1 MKSFRN
7 VFACGTPDAAESL
20 RLGERS
26 VETLQPVFRRRA
38 FLDIVSL
45 ATCLLGFIGLIF
57 VVWRM
62 KTGVFGTPRALYL
75 LFIGMACAP
84 FYVAFVRPPKIPFL
98 LPPVIAIFLLYPIG
112 APHGIV
118 YSTDPIFNFSFT
130 QDLLRTGFW
139 DPGGGNAFA
148 KTYSFYPIGNVFVGY
163 VVLNAPLPPDI
174 GYLWIEPV
182 LRLLAIP
189 ATVYSFGR
197 RLFGPRT
204 AAIGVLLYL
213 GTPSILFNDA
223 VQQGFGTIFFALSLL
238 SLFLLVQAVH
248 PSAQRRAMLLFAV
261 VSAAIVMT
269 HHLSSY
275 VLAFWLTALAILMV
289 RRRARSTLPVLRL
302 AVLFTYFVVILLFY
316 IDTLTKSI
324 FLIHQ
329 QTLETALVNL
339 IAPEM
344 TAGGGSGS
352 NLGRTF
358 TQIEIGWLIAT
369 LIGLFLLAFFTAARH
384 RATRHNPFDLANG
397 IVASFLVFV
406 TLPLIVTPLNYVPL
420 RINEYAGFI
429 VMPYAAATLVRWAR
443 LDFWKSARRA
453 PRAFRERPWIPR
465 LAVVAIAGGL
475 VMGGNLAPI
484 TLRAYFETFSSRAT
498 DSPLYLGPDSVR
510 VSVWATAHFG
520 DGRMWGDQLANDVF
534 AGFGFM
540 PVDFGATRV
549 FTSETLNESVW
560 CQVKVR
566 DYVAVDY
573 LMTILRPN
581 FLHEGLLPKPLSA
594 VQVGKF
600 ATDPHF
606 ALVYQDATFLVY
618 RMVLY
623 HSCP

>member
-1 MKSFRN
+1 MDRAQSIRWSP
-7 VFACGTPDAAESL
+7 ASGAAHS
-20 RLGERS
+20 S
-26 VETLQPVFRRRA
+26 TSSPWA
-38 FLDIVSL
+38 
-45 ATCLLGFIGLIF
+45 LL
-57 VVWRM
+57 
-62 KTGVFGTPRALYL
+62 KP
-75 LFIGMACAP
+75 
-84 FYVAFVRPPKIPFL
+84 
-98 LPPVIAIFLLYPIG
+98 
-112 APHGIV
+112 
-118 YSTDPIFNFSFT
+118 
-130 QDLLRTGFW
+130 GFW
-139 DPGGGNAFA
+139 ARGGGNAFA

-163 VVLNAPLPPDI
+163 VILNAPLPPDI

-189 ATVYSFGR
+189 ASVYSFGR

-204 AAIGVLLYL
+204 AAIGLLLYL

-238 SLFLLVQAVH
+238 ALFMLVQAVD
-248 PSAQRRAMLLFAV
+248 PPAQRRAMLLFAI
-261 VSAAIVMT
+261 VSAGIVMT

-275 VLAFWLTALAILMV
+275 VFAFWLTALAILMV
-289 RRRARSTLPVLRL
+289 RRRARQTLPVLRL
-302 AVLFTYFVVILLFY
+302 VVLFTYFVVILLAY
-316 IDTLTKSI
+316 IDALTKSI

-329 QTLETALVNL
+329 QTLETALTNL

-358 TQIEIGWLIAT
+358 TQIEIGWLVAT

-420 RINEYAGFI
+420 RINENAGFF
-429 VMPYAAATLVRWAR
+429 VMQFSAATLIRWAR
-443 LDFWKSARRA
+443 SAFWKSARRA
-453 PRAFRERPWIPR
+453 PRAFRERTWIPR
-465 LAVVAIAGGL
+465 LAVVAIAAGI

-484 TLRAYFETFSSRAT
+484 TLRAYFESFPSRAT

-510 VSVWATAHFG
+510 VSAWGTAHFG

-540 PVDFGATRV
+540 PVEFGATRV
-549 FTSETLNESVW
+549 FTSMTLNESVW
-560 CQVKVR
+560 CQVKVG

-573 LMTILRPN
+573 LMTVLRPN
-581 FLHEGLLPKPLSA
+581 FLHEGLLPTPLSA

-600 ATDPHF
+600 ATDPHL
-606 ALVYQDATFLVY
+606 ALVYQDATFSVY
-618 RMVLY
+618 RMMLF
-623 HSCP
+623 HSCPGRTI